1 MALTRPTLIAVPS
14 FDATQSFTFTF
25 TVQSGSSQIVANQ
38 LTIRRQSDN
47 TVVYDEK
54 QETFKYEHVV
64 NANELV
70 NGTYYNAVVSVFDA
84 EDNQSPTSIPI
95 QFWCYSTPSVV
106 FTNIPVD
113 SIIANASFN
122 FTFTYTQNE
131 GEVLNSY
138 IINLYNAFQT
148 QVATSGICYAQNG
161 EPPFNGEYLFAGFED
176 NTTYFIEVVATTIN
190 NAIVSTGKQQ
200 FTVKYSRPDLFT
212 LVELKNNCD
221 EGYITLRSNII
232 IIEGTSNPDPP
243 MYIDNKEVDL
253 TNEGSW
259 VEWNDGYNIN
269 SNFLARVWFR
279 KPLAYKQILQFTNA
293 QGQTI
298 SLKYMQGYESV
309 ESSNIQSYV
318 ELHVQSIDGIEYYIF
333 SNYIDILP
341 DTDYYNVWLTKV
353 DDIYQ
358 LQFVAV

>member
-84 EDNQSPTSIPI
+84 ENNQSPTSIPI

-113 SIIANASFN
+113 SIITNASFN

-148 QVATSGICYAQNG
+148 QVATSGIRYAQNG

-221 EGYITLRSNII
+221 EGYITLRSNIM

-243 MYIDNKEVDL
+243 VYIDNKEVDL
-253 TNEGSW
+253 TNEDSW

-279 KPLAYKQILQFTNA
+279 KPLVYKQILQLTNA

-298 SLKYMQGYESV
+298 SLKYMQGYENV

-318 ELHVQSIDGIEYYIF
+318 ELHVQSIDGMEYYIF